1 MDDLTQSQAESL
13 KKLSTERL
21 RSLLVKSGYDEDLV
35 FATERPDL
43 LTVMA
48 ECILKPEV
56 ADSSPDEA
64 AVNRNRELYFREQ
77 EIRLGET
84 ELLYVSK
91 RQHARFSSISSTRRS
106 WNYDGLSYA

>member
-21 RSLLVKSGYDEDLV
+21 RSRLVKAGYDEDLV

-43 LTVMA
+43 LTMMA

-56 ADSSPDEA
+56 TDP
-64 AVNRNRELYFREQ
+64 
-77 EIRLGET
+77 
-84 ELLYVSK
+84 
-91 RQHARFSSISSTRRS
+91 
-106 WNYDGLSYA
+106 